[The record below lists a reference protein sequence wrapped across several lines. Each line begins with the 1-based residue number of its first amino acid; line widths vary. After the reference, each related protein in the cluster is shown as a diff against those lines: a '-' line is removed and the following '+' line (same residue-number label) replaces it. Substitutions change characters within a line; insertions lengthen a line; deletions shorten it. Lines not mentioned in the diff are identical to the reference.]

1 MYKIYGE
8 LALLSGS
15 ANPAL
20 AQELSDHLQTPLTG
34 VDIIDFPN
42 ENIFIRLRT
51 SVRAK
56 DVFIIQPTS
65 SPVNRNIMELLIMID
80 TVKRASAGRITA
92 VIPYYAYGRTDKK
105 DQPRVPITAR
115 LIADMIQVAGADR
128 VLTMDL
134 HAGQIQ
140 GFFSIPV
147 DEITAFDIL
156 VKHFIE
162 NPVKNAVV
170 VAPDVGATKR
180 ARNFAEVLNAPLAV
194 IEKRRIGNADR
205 STALNVIGDVQG
217 KNIIIF
223 DDEVDTASSLM
234 EAAHILTEHGAEDI
248 YACVT
253 HGVLSGP
260 AVSRIAASNI
270 KELVITNT
278 VPLPPEKRLA
288 KIRVLSIASVLGD
301 VIRAIH
307 EGTSVGA
314 AMLRYRD
321 YARERSDSGAV

>member
-92 VIPYYAYGRTDKK
+92 VIPYYSYGRTDKK

-156 VKHFIE
+156 VKHFID
-162 NPVKNAVV
+162 NPVENAVV

-205 STALNVIGDVQG
+205 STALNVIGDVRG
-217 KNIIIF
+217 KNIVIF

-234 EAAHILTEHGAEDI
+234 EAEHILTEYGAKDV
-248 YACVT
+248 YACAT

-278 VPLPPEKRLA
+278 IPLPPEKRLA

-321 YARERSDSGAV
+321 YARERNDSRTV